1 MQSSIRRTMLFSG
14 FASKLNKYPI
24 NGTTEF
30 FRPTRS
36 FDHKGNKKVSWICG
50 GVPSIVVKNQPECV
64 TIKPFDSDVEFEI
77 PRAMFND
84 TFVPCARDE
93 MNVYSDVYPGGKVP
107 FSEFNV
113 PKINLKNLLDTFKSN
128 TSLCTII
135 EKCKQDAYVS
145 KGNTKCIKIG
155 ALHQLEAAA
164 ATGSVEEGAVGG
176 GGAAGTGSSL
186 TRTGDPY
193 FNRRS
198 RHSPPVPKSMTR
210 AEYEACPS
218 FPRPIGVREADFA
231 WPTEQNEILISL
243 IKQIFAC
250 EGAPELP
257 VEIQQQLGI
266 EVGSIVTNS
275 HKCLWC
281 GETVSVQ
288 ELNQSYCAEEHSV
301 NFCHRDPETG
311 TKAGNVYIGHCS
323 CNREQGG
330 HSEEERIE
338 QIIRLL
344 RANPAHQKKY
354 AKAFQTVFTGSGSGS
369 SSSPSTTTSDSSAAS
384 SVTVPTISFDDIL
397 NSY

>member
-1 MQSSIRRTMLFSG
+1 MFGIQRSICSTMLFSG
-14 FASKLNKYPI
+14 YASKLLKYPI

-30 FRPTRS
+30 VRPTRS

-50 GVPSIVVKNQPECV
+50 GVPSIVIKNQPDCV

-77 PRAMFND
+77 PRATFND

-93 MNVYSDVYPGGKVP
+93 ISVYSHVYPGGKVP

-113 PKINLKNLLDTFKSN
+113 PKINLKNLLETFKSN

-155 ALHQLEAAA
+155 ALHQFEADAVAA
-164 ATGSVEEGAVGG
+164 VAGSGAGS
-176 GGAAGTGSSL
+176 SSL

-266 EVGSIVTNS
+266 EVGSIVPNS

-301 NFCHRDPETG
+301 NFCHRDPDTG

-338 QIIRLL
+338 QIMRLL

-354 AKAFQTVFTGSGSGS
+354 ARQFQEVF
-369 SSSPSTTTSDSSAAS
+369 
-384 SVTVPTISFDDIL
+384 
-397 NSY
+397 NNK

>member
-1 MQSSIRRTMLFSG
+1 MFGIQCSIRRIMSVTTTGSAAGSGSSKML
-14 FASKLNKYPI
+14 KYLI
-24 NGTTEF
+24 TGTTEF
-30 FRPTRS
+30 VRPTRS
-36 FDHKGNKKVSWICG
+36 FDHKGAKKVSWICG
-50 GVPSIVVKNQPECV
+50 GVPSIVIKNQEESV
-64 TIKPFDSDVEFEI
+64 TIKPFDSDVEFDI
-77 PRAMFND
+77 PRKVFNE
-84 TFVPCARDE
+84 TFVPCARDDTS
-93 MNVYSDVYPGGKVP
+93 VFSDVYPGGKVP

-113 PKINLKNLLDTFKSN
+113 PKINIKCLLDAFKTN
-128 TSLCTII
+128 TSLTTII

-145 KGNTKCIKIG
+145 KGNTKCIKID
-155 ALHQLEAAA
+155 ALHQFEAAA
-164 ATGSVEEGAVGG
+164 ATASVDEGAAG

-210 AEYEACPS
+210 AEYESCPS

-231 WPTEQNEILISL
+231 WPTEQNDILISL

-257 VEIQQQLGI
+257 VAIQQQLGI
-266 EVGSIVTNS
+266 AVGSIAPNS

-281 GETVSVQ
+281 GNIVSVQ

-338 QIIRLL
+338 QILRLL
-344 RANPAHQKKY
+344 RANPDHQKKY
-354 AKAFQTVFTGSGSGS
+354 AGAFRDLFTATPATKAPYTNTHQMVMSYE
-369 SSSPSTTTSDSSAAS
+369 
-384 SVTVPTISFDDIL
+384 DIL

>member
-1 MQSSIRRTMLFSG
+1 MFSIQRSIRSTMSFSG
-14 FASKLNKYPI
+14 IASKLLKYPI
-24 NGTTEF
+24 SGTTEF
-30 FRPTRS
+30 VRPTRS

-50 GVPSIVVKNQPECV
+50 GVPSIVVKNHPDYV

-77 PRAMFND
+77 PRATFND
-84 TFVPCARDE
+84 IFVPCVRDE
-93 MNVYSDVYPGGKVP
+93 TSVYSDVYPGGKVP

-113 PKINLKNLLDTFKSN
+113 PKINLKNLLDTFKTN

-164 ATGSVEEGAVGG
+164 ATANASTEEGAA
-176 GGAAGTGSSL
+176 GGATGTGSSL

-210 AEYEACPS
+210 TEYEACPS

-266 EVGSIVTNS
+266 EVGSIVANS

-338 QIIRLL
+338 QILRLL

-354 AKAFQTVFTGSGSGS
+354 ARQFQEVLSGSRTHTDM
-369 SSSPSTTTSDSSAAS
+369 TTTTAPPSWKD
-384 SVTVPTISFDDIL
+384 VL
-397 NSY
+397 GSY

>member
-1 MQSSIRRTMLFSG
+1 MFGIQRSIRPTMLFSG
-14 FASKLNKYPI
+14 FASKLLKYPI

-30 FRPTRS
+30 VRPTRS

-50 GVPSIVVKNQPECV
+50 GVPSIVVKNHPDCV

-77 PRAMFND
+77 PRATFND

-93 MNVYSDVYPGGKVP
+93 TSVYSDVYPGGKVP

-113 PKINLKNLLDTFKSN
+113 PKINLKNLLDKFKTN

-155 ALHQLEAAA
+155 ALHQMEAAA
-164 ATGSVEEGAVGG
+164 SAATSTVEEGAA
-176 GGAAGTGSSL
+176 GGAAAGTASSL

-231 WPTEQNEILISL
+231 WPTEQNDILISL

-266 EVGSIVTNS
+266 EVGSIVSNS

-338 QIIRLL
+338 QILRLL

-354 AKAFQTVFTGSGSGS
+354 ARHFQEVLSSGSCGANAE
-369 SSSPSTTTSDSSAAS
+369 TTT
-384 SVTVPTISFDDIL
+384 VTPSWKDVL
-397 NSY
+397 GSY

>member
-1 MQSSIRRTMLFSG
+1 MLFSG
-14 FASKLNKYPI
+14 FASKLFKYPI

-30 FRPTRS
+30 VRPTRS
-36 FDHKGNKKVSWICG
+36 FDHKGNKKVSWICS

-77 PRAMFND
+77 PRATFNE

-93 MNVYSDVYPGGKVP
+93 TSVYSDVYPGGKVP

-113 PKINLKNLLDTFKSN
+113 PKINIKSLLDTFKSN

-155 ALHQLEAAA
+155 ALHQFEADAAA
-164 ATGSVEEGAVGG
+164 A
-176 GGAAGTGSSL
+176 AAAAAADATVGSSL

-198 RHSPPVPKSMTR
+198 RHSPPVPKSMSR
-210 AEYEACPS
+210 AEYEACSS

-231 WPTEQNEILISL
+231 WPTEQNEILVSL

-257 VEIQQQLGI
+257 VEIRQQLGI
-266 EVGSIVTNS
+266 EVGSIVANS

-338 QIIRLL
+338 QVLRLI

-354 AKAFQTVFTGSGSGS
+354 ARMFRELILSDDAS
-369 SSSPSTTTSDSSAAS
+369 SSVDAPPISLAA
-384 SVTVPTISFDDIL
+384 VL
-397 NSY
+397 GSY

>member
-1 MQSSIRRTMLFSG
+1 MNKKIENIFTRIFGMQCSIRRTMLFSG
-14 FASKLNKYPI
+14 FASKLLKYPI

-30 FRPTRS
+30 VRPTRS

-64 TIKPFDSDVEFEI
+64 TIKPFDSDVEFDI
-77 PRAMFND
+77 PRATFND
-84 TFVPCARDE
+84 IFVPCARDE
-93 MNVYSDVYPGGKVP
+93 TSVYSDVYPGGKVA
-107 FSEFNV
+107 FSEFNI
-113 PKINLKNLLDTFKSN
+113 PKINIKSLLDTFKSN

-145 KGNTKCIKIG
+145 KGNTKCIKIDD
-155 ALHQLEAAA
+155 LHQFEADAAADVAAGADAA
-164 ATGSVEEGAVGG
+164 ATA
-176 GGAAGTGSSL
+176 GSSL

-210 AEYEACPS
+210 AQYEACPS

-231 WPTEQNEILISL
+231 WPTEQNEILVSL

-250 EGAPELP
+250 EGAPKLP
-257 VEIQQQLGI
+257 VEIQKQFAGLGI
-266 EVGSIVTNS
+266 DLGSIVANS

-338 QIIRLL
+338 QVLRLI

-354 AKAFQTVFTGSGSGS
+354 ERMFRELITATVDTPSISLASVLGS
-369 SSSPSTTTSDSSAAS
+369 
-384 SVTVPTISFDDIL
+384 
-397 NSY
+397 Y

>member
-1 MQSSIRRTMLFSG
+1 MFGIQRSIRPTMLFSG
-14 FASKLNKYPI
+14 FASKLLKYPI

-30 FRPTRS
+30 VRPTRS

-50 GVPSIVVKNQPECV
+50 GVPSIVVKNHPDCV

-77 PRAMFND
+77 PRATFND

-93 MNVYSDVYPGGKVP
+93 TSVYSDVYPGGKVP

-113 PKINLKNLLDTFKSN
+113 PKINLKNLLDKFKTN

-155 ALHQLEAAA
+155 ALHQMEAAA
-164 ATGSVEEGAVGG
+164 ATAASVEEGAA
-176 GGAAGTGSSL
+176 GGAPGTGSSL

-266 EVGSIVTNS
+266 EVGSIVANS

-338 QIIRLL
+338 QILRLL

-354 AKAFQTVFTGSGSGS
+354 ARQFQEVLTGGSGGT
-369 SSSPSTTTSDSSAAS
+369 PGATTTM
-384 SVTVPTISFDDIL
+384 TVPPSWKDVL
-397 NSY
+397 GSY

>member
-1 MQSSIRRTMLFSG
+1 MQYSIHRIMSSLSGPAVAVATSKML
-14 FASKLNKYPI
+14 KYPI
-24 NGTTEF
+24 TGITEF
-30 FRPTRS
+30 VRPTRS

-50 GVPSIVVKNQPECV
+50 GVPSIVVKNQPESV

-77 PRAMFND
+77 PRATFND

-93 MNVYSDVYPGGKVP
+93 TSVFSDVYPGGKVP
-107 FSEFNV
+107 FTEFNV
-113 PKINLKNLLDTFKSN
+113 PKINIKSLLDTFKTN

-145 KGNTKCIKIG
+145 KGNNKCIKIG
-155 ALHQLEAAA
+155 DLHQMETDSA
-164 ATGSVEEGAVGG
+164 S
-176 GGAAGTGSSL
+176 SSL

-198 RHSPPVPKSMTR
+198 RHSPPVPKSMSR

-231 WPTEQNEILISL
+231 WPTEQNGILVSL
-243 IKQIFAC
+243 IKQIFSC

-266 EVGSIVTNS
+266 EVGSIVANS

-338 QIIRLL
+338 QILRLL

-354 AKAFQTVFTGSGSGS
+354 ARQFQEVLSGGGT
-369 SSSPSTTTSDSSAAS
+369 PGTTTTTTAIPSWKD
-384 SVTVPTISFDDIL
+384 VL
-397 NSY
+397 GSY

>member
-1 MQSSIRRTMLFSG
+1 MLFSG
-14 FASKLNKYPI
+14 FASKLNKYLI

-30 FRPTRS
+30 VRPTRS

-50 GVPSIVVKNQPECV
+50 GVPSIVLKNQPDCV
-64 TIKPFDSDVEFEI
+64 TIKPFDSDVEFDI
-77 PRAMFND
+77 PRAVFND
-84 TFVPCARDE
+84 TFIPCARDE
-93 MNVYSDVYPGGKVP
+93 TCVYSDVYPGGKVA

-113 PKINLKNLLDTFKSN
+113 PKINLKNLLDRFKSN

-155 ALHQLEAAA
+155 ALHQLESDAAA
-164 ATGSVEEGAVGG
+164 ASLDGESAVGG
-176 GGAAGTGSSL
+176 SSGTAGSSL

-198 RHSPPVPKSMTR
+198 RHSPPVPKSMSR

-266 EVGSIVTNS
+266 EVESIVANS

-338 QIIRLL
+338 QVLRLV

-354 AKAFQTVFTGSGSGS
+354 AKAFQSLFTGLSSGS
-369 SSSPSTTTSDSSAAS
+369 SVLPSTTSDSSSAS
-384 SVTVPTISFDDIL
+384 SVSAPTISFDDIL

>member
-1 MQSSIRRTMLFSG
+1 MQCSIRRTMLLSG
-14 FASKLNKYPI
+14 FTSKLFKHPI

-30 FRPTRS
+30 VRPTRS

-50 GVPSIVVKNQPECV
+50 GVPSIVVKNQSECV

-77 PRAMFND
+77 PRAMFNY

-93 MNVYSDVYPGGKVP
+93 TSVYSDVYPGGKVP
-107 FSEFNV
+107 FTEFNV

-145 KGNTKCIKIG
+145 KGNNKCIKIG
-155 ALHQLEAAA
+155 DLHQLEADAA
-164 ATGSVEEGAVGG
+164 AAAAAASLD
-176 GGAAGTGSSL
+176 GGAGAGSSSL

-198 RHSPPVPKSMTR
+198 RHSPPVPKSMSR

-231 WPTEQNEILISL
+231 WPTEQNEILVSL

-250 EGAPELP
+250 ESAPELP

-266 EVGSIVTNS
+266 EVGSIVANS

-338 QIIRLL
+338 QVLRLI
-344 RANPAHQKKY
+344 RANPAHQEKY
-354 AKAFQTVFTGSGSGS
+354 SKLFQELFKM
-369 SSSPSTTTSDSSAAS
+369 
-384 SVTVPTISFDDIL
+384 
-397 NSY
+397 

>member
-1 MQSSIRRTMLFSG
+1 MQCSIRRIMLFSG
-14 FASKLNKYPI
+14 FASKLLKYPI

-30 FRPTRS
+30 VRPTRS

-77 PRAMFND
+77 PRATFNE

-93 MNVYSDVYPGGKVP
+93 ISVYSDVYPGGKVP

-155 ALHQLEAAA
+155 ALHQFEADAAAA
-164 ATGSVEEGAVGG
+164 ATTATTSVEEGGA
-176 GGAAGTGSSL
+176 GGAGAGTTGSSL

-198 RHSPPVPKSMTR
+198 RHSPPVPKSMSR
-210 AEYEACPS
+210 AEYEACSS

-231 WPTEQNEILISL
+231 WPTEQNEILVSL

-266 EVGSIVTNS
+266 EVGSIVANS

-281 GETVSVQ
+281 GQTVSVQ

-338 QIIRLL
+338 QVLRLI

-354 AKAFQTVFTGSGSGS
+354 ARMFRELILSDDVS
-369 SSSPSTTTSDSSAAS
+369 SSAEATNMPA
-384 SVTVPTISFDDIL
+384 ISFEDIL

>member
-1 MQSSIRRTMLFSG
+1 MFGIQRSIRSTMLFSG
-14 FASKLNKYPI
+14 FASKLSKYPI

-30 FRPTRS
+30 VRPTRS
-36 FDHKGNKKVSWICG
+36 FDHKGNKKISWICG

-77 PRAMFND
+77 PRATFND

-93 MNVYSDVYPGGKVP
+93 TSVYSDVYPGGKVP

-113 PKINLKNLLDTFKSN
+113 PKINLKNLLDTFKTN

-155 ALHQLEAAA
+155 ALHQLEADAA
-164 ATGSVEEGAVGG
+164 AAAVTGGASVDAGGGSSGITGSL
-176 GGAAGTGSSL
+176 L

-231 WPTEQNEILISL
+231 WPTEQNDILISL

-257 VEIQQQLGI
+257 IEIQQQLGI
-266 EVGSIVTNS
+266 EVGSIVANS

-301 NFCHRDPETG
+301 NFCHREPETG
-311 TKAGNVYIGHCS
+311 TKTGNVYIGHCS

-338 QIIRLL
+338 QILRLL

-354 AKAFQTVFTGSGSGS
+354 ARQFQEVL
-369 SSSPSTTTSDSSAAS
+369 TTS
-384 SVTVPTISFDDIL
+384 
-397 NSY
+397 

>member
-1 MQSSIRRTMLFSG
+1 MQYSIHRIMSSLSGPAVAVATSKML
-14 FASKLNKYPI
+14 KYPI
-24 NGTTEF
+24 TGITEF
-30 FRPTRS
+30 VRPTRS

-50 GVPSIVVKNQPECV
+50 GVPSIVVKNHPESV

-77 PRAMFND
+77 PRATFND

-93 MNVYSDVYPGGKVP
+93 TSVFSDVYPGGKVP
-107 FSEFNV
+107 FTEFNV
-113 PKINLKNLLDTFKSN
+113 PKINIKSLLDTFKTN

-145 KGNTKCIKIG
+145 KGNNKCIKIG
-155 ALHQLEAAA
+155 DLHQME
-164 ATGSVEEGAVGG
+164 TE
-176 GGAAGTGSSL
+176 GGASSSL

-198 RHSPPVPKSMTR
+198 RHSPPVPKSMSR

-231 WPTEQNEILISL
+231 WPTEQNGILISL
-243 IKQIFAC
+243 IKQIFSC

-266 EVGSIVTNS
+266 EVGSIVANS

-338 QIIRLL
+338 QILRLL

-354 AKAFQTVFTGSGSGS
+354 ANQFQSVFVNITTRDTTPTSVAPPASIW
-369 SSSPSTTTSDSSAAS
+369 PSILAS
-384 SVTVPTISFDDIL
+384 
-397 NSY
+397 Y

>member
-1 MQSSIRRTMLFSG
+1 MNKKIENIFTRIFGMQCSIRRTMLFSG
-14 FASKLNKYPI
+14 FASKLLKYPI

-30 FRPTRS
+30 VRPTRS

-64 TIKPFDSDVEFEI
+64 TIKPFDSDVEFDI
-77 PRAMFND
+77 PRATFND
-84 TFVPCARDE
+84 IFVPCARDE
-93 MNVYSDVYPGGKVP
+93 TSVYSDVYPGGKVA
-107 FSEFNV
+107 FSEFNI
-113 PKINLKNLLDTFKSN
+113 PKINIKSLLDTFKSN

-145 KGNTKCIKIG
+145 KGNTKCIKIDD
-155 ALHQLEAAA
+155 LHQFEADAAADVAAGADAA
-164 ATGSVEEGAVGG
+164 ATA
-176 GGAAGTGSSL
+176 GSSL

-210 AEYEACPS
+210 AQYEACPS

-231 WPTEQNEILISL
+231 WPTEQNEILVSL

-250 EGAPELP
+250 EGAPKLP
-257 VEIQQQLGI
+257 VEIQKQFAGLGI
-266 EVGSIVTNS
+266 DLGSIVANS

-338 QIIRLL
+338 QVLRLI

-354 AKAFQTVFTGSGSGS
+354 AGLFRDLITGAVDTPSISLAAVLGS
-369 SSSPSTTTSDSSAAS
+369 
-384 SVTVPTISFDDIL
+384 
-397 NSY
+397 Y